1 MPDSFVRNLKPV
13 NWVGLWE
20 EPAPQFPEP
29 LLNYWL
35 VTCEK
40 RPSVWAADGHSDD
53 LDLVITAIASQW
65 KDKLSP
71 LSIAFVSRTELNAR
85 GLKVEQVPES
95 VPGVPDAEDRHF
107 EIPVADEHE
116 VREVLTI
123 IHSGGPPRSLTK
135 DEVVR
140 AAERTLDRGQVRLD
154 DCHGQLRKKL
164 EEYSK
169 SAPVGPRPRPERP
182 ATAGEQ

>member
-95 VPGVPDAEDRHF
+95 VPGVSVPGQKASESSSHF
-107 EIPVADEHE
+107 VA
-116 VREVLTI
+116 LN
-123 IHSGGPPRSLTK
+123 L
-135 DEVVR
+135 
-140 AAERTLDRGQVRLD
+140 
-154 DCHGQLRKKL
+154 GQLL
-164 EEYSK
+164 CQLHIASGH
-169 SAPVGPRPRPERP
+169 AP
-182 ATAGEQ
+182 GEIDKGGY